1 MMNKPTFWL
10 TGLSCSGKTILAQA
24 TADFLRGQGH
34 RVEVLDGRIVRDEL
48 GDFFGYSKD
57 ERLKVNRVLCVL
69 ARLLA
74 RHDIIPIVTAITPYQ
89 ESRDYNRRELDP
101 YLEIFVD
108 CPMETCMTRDSQGL
122 YRKAM
127 RGDLPHFIGV
137 DDPFEIPKSSELR
150 ISTASEPVEVSAA
163 RVCAFVSGI
172 LQRS

>member
-1 MMNKPTFWL
+1 MAYLMPAF
-10 TGLSCSGKTILAQA
+10 LAFVRA
-24 TADFLRGQGH
+24 QG
-34 RVEVLDGRIVRDEL
+34 

-89 ESRDYNRRELDP
+89 ESRDYNRRELEP
-101 YLEIFVD
+101 YVEIFVD
-108 CPMETCMTRDSQGL
+108 CPVETCMARDPHGL

-127 RGDLPHFIGV
+127 KGDLPHFIGV

-150 ISTASEPVEVSAA
+150 ISTASEPVEVSAEKM
-163 RVCAFVSGI
+163 CAFVAGI
-172 LQRS
+172 LKQS